1 MPDYPR
7 DFHMWEPKTIM
18 MNGDLMPFSDAR
30 LHPLSLA
37 VTYATTVFEGLRAYR
52 SPESGEYA
60 FFRLNEHVRRLLTGM
75 KVMRFEHDY
84 DLDYFRECL
93 PRLVHA
99 NEPDADVYIRLL
111 VYIEGTGLMATTGPV
126 GFTAAAMPRK
136 KPKFAESGMS
146 LGVSSWQ
153 RLSDNASPP
162 RIKCTANYHNARLTM
177 LQAKADGY
185 DGALMLTPQGKVSE
199 APIACFFMVRD
210 GKLITPDKTSNI
222 LESITRDTIITR
234 YKELTGFDVEERTVD
249 RSELYFAEEAFLCGT
264 GQEILPVTAIDKL
277 PVGDGSVGPLTQQ
290 LRQDYFNIVRGVCDD
305 HPEWRTPV

>member
-1 MPDYPR
+1 
-7 DFHMWEPKTIM
+7 
-18 MNGDLMPFSDAR
+18 
-30 LHPLSLA
+30 
-37 VTYATTVFEGLRAYR
+37 
-52 SPESGEYA
+52 
-60 FFRLNEHVRRLLTGM
+60 
-75 KVMRFEHDY
+75 
-84 DLDYFRECL
+84 
-93 PRLVHA
+93 
-99 NEPDADVYIRLL
+99 
-111 VYIEGTGLMATTGPV
+111 
-126 GFTAAAMPRK
+126 MPRK